1 MLFRKMIIN
10 PNLQLAG
17 FFRWAGS
24 FIFRWT
30 HSPRGMLAL
39 VILIT
44 SILSALFL
52 NDTICL
58 MLTPLILNMTLTAK
72 RNPIPYLIALATAA
86 NLIVTEVA
94 RRRQVKLTFWEYT
107 EAGLLITL
115 ISLLFGILWLHC
127 FIWK

>member
-1 MLFRKMIIN
+1 MGREF
-10 PNLQLAG
+10 P
-17 FFRWAGS
+17 
-24 FIFRWT
+24 FRWT
-30 HSPRGMLAL
+30 HSPRGLLAL

-44 SILSALFL
+44 SILSALLL

-58 MLTPLILNMTLTAK
+58 MLTPLILDMILAAK
-72 RNPIPYLIALATAA
+72 RNPIPYLIALAPAA

-107 EAGLLITL
+107 KAGLPITL
-115 ISLLFGILWLHC
+115 ISLLFEILWLHF